1 MSRTVFCKKL
11 NIEAP
16 GLAFQTWPGELG
28 QRVFENI
35 SQQAWDQWVNHQ
47 TMLINEYRLNPMDPK
62 AKEMIVGEMEKFLFG
77 GGSDKP
83 ADYVP
88 QSNPDDPITEE
99 F

>member
-1 MSRTVFCKKL
+1 MSRTVFCQKL

-16 GLAFQTWPGELG
+16 GLAFQTWPGDLG
-28 QRVFENI
+28 KRIFDNI

-62 AKEMIVGEMEKFLFG
+62 AKEMIVKEMEKFLFG
-77 GGSDKP
+77 EGSEKP

-88 QSNPDDPITEE
+88 QNNPDDPIIEE